1 MFYAIPLES
10 RPTWRNPP
18 WMTVL
23 LILVNMLV
31 FWGPQRTEE
40 KARDRSAAFYIASP
54 LPAIEVP
61 RFVAWLEETGD
72 KHLPQARAL
81 QKAGN
86 QRALLAWMEHEDDF
100 QQRLR
105 SPRFVPAEDPQH
117 ADWTAARA
125 QYESRLPAPF
135 TRHWAMDYGK
145 DAEFRP
151 ITWLTA
157 TFLHGSTGHLLG
169 NMLFLFLFGF
179 SVELALGRTTY
190 LAFYLLGGLGG
201 SALSAWAYGGT
212 GSYGLGASGAV
223 SALMGMYA
231 VLYRLRRVRFFYQ
244 LFFYFNYVT
253 APALLLLPTWIANEL
268 LQHWLSGRGVA

>member
-1 MFYAIPLES
+1 MFYAIPLEH

-23 LILVNMLV
+23 LIVVNMIV
-31 FWGPQRTEE
+31 FWGPQRSEE
-40 KARDRSAAFYIASP
+40 NARDRAATYYVSSP

-72 KHLPQARAL
+72 KHLKEARAL

-86 QRALLAWMEHEDDF
+86 HRMLLRWMEQEDDF
-100 QQRLR
+100 QQRLK
-105 SPRFVPAEDPQH
+105 SPSFVPLQDARYM
-117 ADWTAARA
+117 DWKSART
-125 QYESRLPAPF
+125 QYEGRLPAPF
-135 TRHWAMDYGK
+135 TRKWAQSYAK
-145 DAEFRP
+145 DAELRP
-151 ITWLTA
+151 VTWLTA
-157 TFLHGSTGHLLG
+157 TFLHGSNGHLIG
-169 NMLFLFLFGF
+169 NMVFLFLFGF
-179 SVELALGRTTY
+179 SVELALGRGLY

-201 SALSAWAYGGT
+201 SLLAGWAYAGM

-244 LFFYFNYVT
+244 LFFYFNYV
-253 APALLLLPTWIANEL
+253 
-268 LQHWLSGRGVA
+268 